1 MMFEKELKELGFA
14 IKNNQIVYDFSDF
27 ELFKAE
33 IHEHDCA
40 DGTKAIKLNNF
51 RIVNPMEEGYAHMMI
66 AYSLYFRNIT
76 ELLTLFKS
84 IGYGLPFKGDI

>member
-1 MMFEKELKELGFA
+1 MFEKELKELGFS

-66 AYSLYFRNIT
+66 PYSLYFRNIT
-76 ELLTLFKS
+76 ELLTLFKL